1 MKSARI
7 AQLYKMPDSWEDI
20 PWGEYYRIVL
30 NQQLQPWWPK
40 IFGFHLLK
48 IGQLS
53 LQIDSKSSLITHQF
67 SMNIAGSNF
76 QLLGDPN
83 EMPFENKSIDAC
95 LLIQQLS
102 YSTNPHWLLRE
113 ADRILVDDGWLILSN
128 FNPFS
133 LLGVV
138 KWLPILRKRQL
149 YRSRMFS
156 IWRQLDWLNL
166 LNYEVLHQ
174 QSFQI
179 IPWISPGHFIN
190 RNLQFAG
197 CINLIIA
204 RKRTLPLTP
213 TPIKFMR
220 TRIKIGNTLGVVKC
234 WRQRH

>member
-7 AQLYKMPDSWEDI
+7 AQRSKMPDSWEDI
-20 PWGEYYRIVL
+20 PWGEYYRIAL

-53 LQIDSKSSLITHQF
+53 LQIDTQASLITHKF
-67 SMNIAGSNF
+67 SMNIAGSNC

-83 EMPFENKSIDAC
+83 EMPFEDKSIDAC

-113 ADRILVDDGWLILSN
+113 ADRVLVDDGWLILSN

-133 LLGVV
+133 LLGLG
-138 KWLPILRKRQL
+138 KCIPLLRKRQP
-149 YRSRMFS
+149 YRSHMFS
-156 IWRQLDWLNL
+156 TWRQLDWLSL
-166 LNYEVLHQ
+166 LNYEVLQ
-174 QSFQI
+174 RQSFQI
-179 IPWISPGHFIN
+179 IPWISADHFIN

-220 TRIKIGNTLGVVKC
+220 TRMKIGNTMGVVKC
-234 WRQRH
+234 WHKRH

>member
-7 AQLYKMPDSWEDI
+7 VQLSKMPDSWGDI
-20 PWGEYYRIVL
+20 PWGEYYRIAL
-30 NQQLQPWWPK
+30 NKQLQSWWPQ

-53 LQIDSKSSLITHQF
+53 LQINTQSSLIIHQF
-67 SMNIAGSNF
+67 SMNIAGNNF
-76 QLLGDPN
+76 QLLGSPN
-83 EMPFENKSIDAC
+83 EMPFKTKSIDVC

-133 LLGVV
+133 LLGIG
-138 KWLPILRKRQL
+138 KYILFLNKRQL
-149 YRSRMFS
+149 YPIRMFS
-156 IWRQLDWLNL
+156 IWRQLDWLKL
-166 LNYEVLHQ
+166 LNYEVLYQ

-179 IPWISPGHFIN
+179 IPWITPDHFIN
-190 RNLQFAG
+190 KNLQFLG

-204 RKRTLPLTP
+204 RKRMLPLTP
-213 TPIKFMR
+213 IPIKFMR
-220 TRIKIGNTLGVVKC
+220 ARMKIGNMLNTVKYSV
-234 WRQRH
+234 